1 MSLRTVQR
9 PGGDEVEGH
18 IIPESTRKR
27 QGGEVED
34 IEAHSR
40 HAANWTAHQGEQRL
54 DGHKIDPATPGPA
67 PVLPFSGSRRAT
79 TPPHRDTAHR
89 AMDASVLATRR
100 TYPCFSQRCAKYAI
114 SQNIE
119 TGIGMRLQVNMRTR
133 EISRQGRQ
141 EKSESVQG
149 LCQ

>member
-27 QGGEVED
+27 QGGEVEDID

-67 PVLPFSGSRRAT
+67 PVLPFRGLDAPQRHPTVTHRTSRDGYLSPRYSAYIPMLFPT
-79 TPPHRDTAHR
+79 VRKVCDIAEYRDWHWHAI
-89 AMDASVLATRR
+89 AS
-100 TYPCFSQRCAKYAI
+100 KYA
-114 SQNIE
+114 NE
-119 TGIGMRLQVNMRTR
+119 RD
-133 EISRQGRQ
+133 
-141 EKSESVQG
+141 K
-149 LCQ
+149 